1 MSFEKLQTIV
11 NQKLDDAIL
20 LNIAS
25 TAKTQCDV
33 LSLAAHYDFN
43 DKAKLVRIPTVILW
57 FAIACICI
65 YGYCIR
71 NEKYYIFSYL
81 LMCVWVFVSLI
92 YYFINR
98 KWFLNT
104 RSYINDLNR
113 LSNKFQSIINRFDY
127 LKITLNTNDILS
139 ILKELLLIKAKYDG
153 MLYCP
158 SKRLLEKAAIKIS
171 GDLNAL

>member
-11 NQKLDDAIL
+11 NKKLDDAIL
-20 LNIAS
+20 INIAL

-33 LSLAAHYDFN
+33 LSLAATYDFN
-43 DKAKLVRIPTVILW
+43 NKAKIVRVPTLFLW
-57 FAIACICI
+57 FAIFCICV
-65 YGYCIR
+65 YGYVIR

-92 YYFINR
+92 YYFVHF

-104 RSYINDLNR
+104 RSYINDLNK
-113 LSNKFQSIINRFDY
+113 LSKKFQSIVDRFDY
-127 LKITLNTNDILS
+127 LKTTLNTNDILS
-139 ILKELLLIKAKYDG
+139 IIRELLLVKNKYEG

-158 SKRLLEKAAIKIS
+158 SYHFLQKAAKEIS
-171 GDLNAL
+171 NG